1 MLIRISAIAGA
12 VVLGAILVCGAAFAQ
27 PVTPPPPS
35 GASNG
40 QTYTVTQTSS
50 SGATPS
56 GNGKWA
62 LTVNTLAGGDAAVA
76 NAFNQASKNSAQG
89 QLNEVRPN
97 ATTDGIWTFNTV
109 PKIYFGGASVS
120 QLLNGLFVAV
130 PSAHPLNFVSTV
142 VIDSRNAAP
151 ITLGDL
157 FIDEQAGLN
166 RLSDQTKL
174 LLPAVMG
181 MGTTPMADEPGN
193 APVEKNF
200 ANWLPTPAGL
210 EIHFEDYQ
218 FVHGTPVLTV
228 PWQAL
233 DGLLNPNM
241 LALRLP

>member
-1 MLIRISAIAGA
+1 MLKRIYAAAAVAACALLNCPGA
-12 VVLGAILVCGAAFAQ
+12 VAQ

-35 GASNG
+35 GVSNG

-76 NAFNQASKNSAQG
+76 NAFNQASRNSAQG
-89 QLNEVRPN
+89 QLDEVRPT
-97 ATTDGIWTFNTV
+97 ATTENSWTFNTV
-109 PKIYFGGASVS
+109 PKVYFGGASVS
-120 QLLNGLFVAV
+120 QLLSGLFVAV
-130 PSAHPLNFVSTV
+130 QAAHPLNFISTV

-157 FIDEQAGLN
+157 FIDKQAGLN
-166 RLSDQTKL
+166 RLSEQTKL
-174 LLPAVMG
+174 LLPG
-181 MGTTPMADEPGN
+181 IMGTGPTPMADEPGN
-193 APVEKNF
+193 APDEKNF
-200 ANWLPTPAGL
+200 ANWIPTPAGVEL
-210 EIHFEDYQ
+210 HFNDYQ

-233 DGLLNPNM
+233 DGLINPNM
-241 LALRLP
+241 LALRQP